1 MATRPRPHIQI
12 GSITQRRDRESFRE
26 FVLEVIDDTFI
37 FTFNPTS
44 ISLAG
49 ELFTLNLSGYRFVYE
64 DLVVDDAIDYIDVY
78 LYGVKQPKDR
88 FQVTFDENSIT
99 ITFTQSITRVP
110 IEVVRTDFEIKGKI
124 AEIE

>member
-1 MATRPRPHIQI
+1 MATRPRPHIEI
-12 GSITQRRDRESFRE
+12 GNITKRRDRESFRN
-26 FVLEVIDDTFI
+26 FVLEIIEDTFI
-37 FTFNPTS
+37 FEVIPTS
-44 ISLAG
+44 ISLSD

-78 LYGVKQPKDR
+78 LYGVKQPKDKY
-88 FQVTFDENSIT
+88 QVTFDENSIT

-110 IEVVRTDFEIKGKI
+110 VEVVRTDFEIKGKI